1 MNTDNVVL
9 KRGQDIAR
17 SLSNARH
24 NKSLIGSISEGFS
37 QSAV

>member
-1 MNTDNVVL
+1 MVL

-17 SLSNARH
+17 SVSSARH
-24 NKSLIGSISEGFS
+24 NKSLMGSISEDFS